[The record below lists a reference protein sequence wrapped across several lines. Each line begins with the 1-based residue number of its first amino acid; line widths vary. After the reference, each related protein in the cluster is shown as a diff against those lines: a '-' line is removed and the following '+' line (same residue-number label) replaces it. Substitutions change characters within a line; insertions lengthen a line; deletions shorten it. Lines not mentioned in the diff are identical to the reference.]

1 MKEYVSKPNFVNPV
15 FSGKQTDAGRNFP
28 TRINHTYKKLIFLT
42 TFLSGH
48 SIHYYFEC
56 EVFYNNKIKATQ
68 RRPII
73 HR

>member
-15 FSGKQTDAGRNFP
+15 FSGKQTDAGRKIP
-28 TRINHTYKKLIFLT
+28 TRINHTYKKLIF
-42 TFLSGH
+42 FLSGH